1 VTDCLLLDT
10 HITFW
15 LDTGDTRLSV
25 RTRDRIDGVW
35 RQGGKVIVSAVTAM
49 EISQLASKGRL
60 RLDVPPDA
68 WIRRLLGLVGFEG
81 AAITPEIAARA
92 YMLSDLAHGDPADRM
107 LIATAIDLG
116 CPLITY
122 DERII
127 AFATSH
133 GSRYGFTVE
142 S

>member
-1 VTDCLLLDT
+1 MTDCLLLDT

>member
-1 VTDCLLLDT
+1 MTACLLLDT

-15 LDTGDTRLSV
+15 LDTGDTRLAA

-60 RLDVPPDA
+60 RLDVPPDV

-122 DERII
+122 DERIT